1 MPDKDQNQDQEKK
14 AEKPAKGRGNERPAW
29 AEHSS
34 PGNPGKGP
42 GGRKGGAFVSR
53 IKKGSARGR

>member
-1 MPDKDQNQDQEKK
+1 MPDKDKEQK
-14 AEKPAKGRGNERPAW
+14 AQKPAKSRGNERPAW
-29 AEHSS
+29 AEHDS

-42 GGRKGGAFVSR
+42 GGRKGGAFVQR